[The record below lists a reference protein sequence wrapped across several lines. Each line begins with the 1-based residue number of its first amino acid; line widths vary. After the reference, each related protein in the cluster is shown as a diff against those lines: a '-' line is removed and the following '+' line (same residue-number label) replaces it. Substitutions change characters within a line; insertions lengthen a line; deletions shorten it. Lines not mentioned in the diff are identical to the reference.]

1 MLAGPYAS
9 ASSRSGRPGLGAA
22 GCGVRLTLREW
33 GKQSCPVAYLCWR
46 PLCPSFPS
54 VPPHLPL
61 LPLWGCIVGRLLTI
75 WALISLPGASWSGGA
90 YQGSAPVRWAFRSP
104 WARGGGGRS
113 PCCRAWRLPHHPWAF
128 TSPRPSH
135 GLPSLP
141 HQDTEH
147 CMNSGLNGIISEF
160 WSTASS
166 GYFTNYLS
174 RLCGGKSPGW
184 GQVTDAGRS
193 ASTACGGSES
203 LPTLLPL
210 QGAPRAVQA
219 DTPCPA
225 SAGDS
230 QGRFRKG
237 GRRSGPGVGRVDRG
251 KAKGGCQEWLDLG
264 SIPTPP
270 PPSSGTLAST

>member
-1 MLAGPYAS
+1 M
-9 ASSRSGRPGLGAA
+9 RSEADAEGLGQAE
-22 GCGVRLTLREW
+22 L
-33 GKQSCPVAYLCWR
+33 SCCLSLLEASL
-46 PLCPSFPS
+46 SFLSQRAP
-54 VPPHLPL
+54 PPHLPL
-61 LPLWGCIVGRLLTI
+61 LPLRGCIVGRLLTI

-174 RLCGGKSPGW
+174 RLCGGQSPGW

-193 ASTACGGSES
+193 ASTACGGGES

-219 DTPCPA
+219 DTPSPA
-225 SAGDS
+225 SVGDS
-230 QGRFRKG
+230 GGRLRKG
-237 GRRSGPGVGRVDRG
+237 GRRPGPGVGRVDRG
-251 KAKGGCQEWLDLG
+251 KAKWGVSRAARFGVHAH
-264 SIPTPP
+264 
-270 PPSSGTLAST
+270 SSTS